1 MTSKMKTITTP
12 KGTARYC
19 WLTSPSKGEFDTAEY
34 GTYRTELILSEA
46 EWTALKNEVKPGY
59 EEAYKA
65 ECVKQGKGELKRAN
79 SPFCIDDEGN
89 HYIKTKLKGGG
100 KRKDGSE
107 YFLSVGRYDAKG
119 NPIKDDTIIGGGST
133 IKLGLKVQYWD
144 VAAHGFGM
152 RLEPQ
157 AVQII
162 ELAEVGT
169 SEKASSFGFSAEESG
184 YTHGGET
191 FEQTLDQPTNDNINA
206 ETKEEAK
213 PSAADF

>member
-19 WLTSPSKGEFDTAEY
+19 WLTNPSKGEFDTPHY

-46 EWTALKNEVKPGY
+46 DWTALKNEVKPGY

-107 YFLSVGRYDAKG
+107 YFLSVGRFDAQG
-119 NPIKDDTIIGGGST
+119 NPINDDTIIGGGST
-133 IKLGLKVQYWD
+133 IKLGLKVQYWY

-191 FEQTLDQPTNDNINA
+191 FEQTLDQPTNDNIDA

>member
-19 WLTSPSKGEFDTAEY
+19 YLTKPSKGEYDGEY
-34 GTYRTELILSEA
+34 GTYRTELLLSESD
-46 EWTALKNEVKPGY
+46 WTTLKNAIKPDY

-65 ECVKQGKGELKRAN
+65 ECVKQGKGELKQAN
-79 SPFCIDDEGN
+79 SPFGIDDEGN
-89 HYIKTKLKGGG
+89 HYVKTKLKGGG

-107 YFLSVGRYDAKG
+107 YFLSVGRFDAQG
-119 NPIKDDTIIGGGST
+119 NPVKDEVIIGGGSK
-133 IKLGLKVQYWD
+133 IKLGLKVQFWF

-157 AVQII
+157 AVQIL

-169 SEKASSFGFSAEESG
+169 SEKASSFGFTAEESG

-191 FEQTLDQPTNDNINA
+191 FEQTLDQPTNDNTDA

>member
-19 WLTSPSKGEFDTAEY
+19 YLTKPSKGEYDGEY
-34 GTYRTELILSEA
+34 GTYRTELLLSESD
-46 EWTALKNEVKPGY
+46 WTTLKNAIKPDY

-65 ECVKQGKGELKRAN
+65 ECVKQGKGELKQAN
-79 SPFCIDDEGN
+79 SPFGIDDEGN
-89 HYIKTKLKGGG
+89 HYVKTKLKGGG

-107 YFLSVGRYDAKG
+107 YFLSVGRFDAQG
-119 NPIKDDTIIGGGST
+119 NPVKDEVIIGGGSK
-133 IKLGLKVQYWD
+133 IKLGLKVQFWY
-144 VAAHGFGM
+144 VGAHGFGM

-157 AVQII
+157 AVQIL
-162 ELAEVGT
+162 ELAEIGT
-169 SEKASSFGFSAEESG
+169 SEKASSFGFTAEESG

-191 FEQTLDQPTNDNINA
+191 FEQTLDQPTNDNTDA

>member
-19 WLTSPSKGEFDTAEY
+19 YLTKPSKGEYDGEY
-34 GTYRTELILSEA
+34 GTYRTELLLSESD
-46 EWTALKNEVKPGY
+46 WTTLKNAIKPDY

-65 ECVKQGKGELKRAN
+65 ECVKQGKGELKQAN
-79 SPFCIDDEGN
+79 SPFGIDDEGN
-89 HYIKTKLKGGG
+89 HYVKTKLKGGG

-107 YFLSVGRYDAKG
+107 YFLSVGRFDAQG
-119 NPIKDDTIIGGGST
+119 NPIKDEVLIGGGSK
-133 IKLGLKVQYWD
+133 IKLGLKVQFWY
-144 VAAHGFGM
+144 VGAHGFGM

-157 AVQII
+157 AVQIL

-169 SEKASSFGFSAEESG
+169 SEKASSFGFTAEESG

-191 FEQTLDQPTNDNINA
+191 FEQTLDQPTNDNTDA

>member
-19 WLTSPSKGEFDTAEY
+19 WLTNPSKGEYDGEY
-34 GTYRTELILSEA
+34 GTYRTELLLSESD
-46 EWTALKNEVKPGY
+46 WTTLKNAIKPDY

-65 ECVKQGKGELKRAN
+65 ECVKQGKGELKQAN
-79 SPFCIDDEGN
+79 SPFGIDDEGN
-89 HYIKTKLKGGG
+89 HYVKTKLKGGG

-107 YFLSVGRYDAKG
+107 YFLSVGRFDAQG
-119 NPIKDDTIIGGGST
+119 NPIKDEILIGGGSK
-133 IKLGLKVQYWD
+133 IKLGLKVQFWY
-144 VAAHGFGM
+144 VGAHGFGM

-157 AVQII
+157 AVQVL
-162 ELAEVGT
+162 ELAEVAT
-169 SEKASSFGFSAEESG
+169 SEKASSFGFTAEESG

-191 FEQTLDQPTNDNINA
+191 FEQTLDKPTNDNTDA

>member
-19 WLTSPSKGEFDTAEY
+19 YLTKPSKGEYDGEY
-34 GTYRTELILSEA
+34 GTYRTELLLSESD
-46 EWTALKNEVKPGY
+46 WTTLKNAIKPDY

-65 ECVKQGKGELKRAN
+65 ECVKQGKGELKQAN
-79 SPFCIDDEGN
+79 SPFGIDDEGN
-89 HYIKTKLKGGG
+89 HYVKTKLKGGG

-107 YFLSVGRYDAKG
+107 YFLSVGRFDAQG
-119 NPIKDDTIIGGGST
+119 NPIKDEVLIGGGSK
-133 IKLGLKVQYWD
+133 IKLGLKVQFWY
-144 VAAHGFGM
+144 VGAHGFGM

-157 AVQII
+157 AVKIL

-169 SEKASSFGFSAEESG
+169 SEKASSFGFTAEESG
-184 YTHGGET
+184 YTHRGET
-191 FEQTLDQPTNDNINA
+191 FEQTLDQPTNDNTDA

>member
-1 MTSKMKTITTP
+1 MTRYNMKTITTP

-19 WLTSPSKGEFDTAEY
+19 WLTSPSKGEYDGEY
-34 GTYRTELILSEA
+34 GTYRTELILEEA
-46 EWTALKNEVKPGY
+46 DWTALKNQIKPDF
-59 EEAYKA
+59 EAAYQT
-65 ECVKQGKGELKRAN
+65 ECVKQGKDKLKQAN

-107 YFLSVGRYDAKG
+107 YFLSVGRFDAQG

-133 IKLGLKVQYWD
+133 IKLGLKVQFWY

-157 AVQII
+157 AVQV
-162 ELAEVGT
+162 LKMAEVGT
-169 SEKASSFGFSAEESG
+169 SEKASSFGFTAEESG

-191 FEQTLDQPTNDNINA
+191 FEQTLDQPTNDNND
-206 ETKEEAK
+206 ETSKEEAK
-213 PSAADF
+213 PLAADF

>member
-19 WLTSPSKGEFDTAEY
+19 WLTSPSKGEFDTPEY

-46 EWTALKNEVKPGY
+46 DWTALKNEVKPGY

-65 ECVKQGKGELKRAN
+65 ECVKQGEGELKRAN

-133 IKLGLKVQYWD
+133 IKLGLKVQYWY

-191 FEQTLDQPTNDNINA
+191 FEQTLDQPTNDNIDA

>member
-19 WLTSPSKGEFDTAEY
+19 WLTSPSKGEFDTPEY

-46 EWTALKNEVKPGY
+46 DWTALKNEVKPGY

-65 ECVKQGKGELKRAN
+65 ECVKQGKGEIKRAN

-133 IKLGLKVQYWD
+133 IKLGLKVQYWY

-157 AVQII
+157 AVQIL
-162 ELAEVGT
+162 ELAEVAT
-169 SEKASSFGFSAEESG
+169 SEKASSFGFTAEESG

-191 FEQTLDQPTNDNINA
+191 FEQTLDKPTNDNTDA

>member
-19 WLTSPSKGEFDTAEY
+19 YLTKPSKGEYDGEY
-34 GTYRTELILSEA
+34 GTYRTELLLSESD
-46 EWTALKNEVKPGY
+46 WTTLKNAIKPDY

-65 ECVKQGKGELKRAN
+65 ECVKQGKGELKQAN
-79 SPFCIDDEGN
+79 SPFGIDDEGN
-89 HYIKTKLKGGG
+89 HYVKTKLKGGG

-107 YFLSVGRYDAKG
+107 YFLSVGRFDAQG
-119 NPIKDDTIIGGGST
+119 NPVKDEVIIGGGSK
-133 IKLGLKVQYWD
+133 IKLGLKVQFWY
-144 VAAHGFGM
+144 VGAHGFGM

-157 AVQII
+157 AVQIL

-169 SEKASSFGFSAEESG
+169 SEKASSFGFTAEESG

-191 FEQTLDQPTNDNINA
+191 FEQTLDQPTNDNTDA

>member
-19 WLTSPSKGEFDTAEY
+19 YLTKPSKGEYDGEY
-34 GTYRTELILSEA
+34 GTYRTELLLSESD
-46 EWTALKNEVKPGY
+46 WTTLKNAIKPDY

-65 ECVKQGKGELKRAN
+65 ECVKQGKGELKQAN
-79 SPFCIDDEGN
+79 SPFGIDDEGN
-89 HYIKTKLKGGG
+89 HYVKTKLKGGG

-107 YFLSVGRYDAKG
+107 YFLSVGRFDAQG
-119 NPIKDDTIIGGGST
+119 NPVKDEVIIGGGSK
-133 IKLGLKVQYWD
+133 IKLGLKVQFWF

-157 AVQII
+157 AVQIL
-162 ELAEVGT
+162 ELAEVAT
-169 SEKASSFGFSAEESG
+169 SEKASSFGFTAEESG

-191 FEQTLDQPTNDNINA
+191 FEQTLDKPTNDNTDA